1 MGGPVIA
8 IYILGAS
15 IVLQFVAAGLAVRLI
30 RITNRRTAWSLIAAA
45 LALMSIRRCIT
56 FYNVLFAE
64 VVIGPDIQAELVALV
79 ISGLMVVGIARI
91 GDLFRNVQQAHDSL
105 RASEERFRQV
115 AENIR
120 EVFWITDAEKKQ
132 MIYVSP
138 AYEEIW
144 GRSRESLYRRPR
156 SFLEAVYADDRE
168 RVTKSVKEQARGE
181 YDEVYRIVRPDG
193 TLR

>member
-1 MGGPVIA
+1 MIA

-45 LALMSIRRCIT
+45 LALMGIRRCIT

-64 VVIGPDIQAELVALV
+64 VAIGPDIQAELVALV

-144 GRSRESLYRRPR
+144 GRSRESLYRPR
-156 SFLEAVYADDRE
+156 AAFWR
-168 RVTKSVKEQARGE
+168 RCTRMTGKG
-181 YDEVYRIVRPDG
+181 
-193 TLR
+193 